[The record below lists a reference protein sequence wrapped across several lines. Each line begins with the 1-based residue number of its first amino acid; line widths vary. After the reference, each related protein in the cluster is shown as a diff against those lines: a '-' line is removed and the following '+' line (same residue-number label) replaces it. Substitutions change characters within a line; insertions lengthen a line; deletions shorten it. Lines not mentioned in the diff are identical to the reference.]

1 MPKVPNSNL
10 PPQSAPWARSVDR
23 RLDQA
28 TFENAKSFQ
37 DIENNFRQLTSTVKQ
52 LQGQVDILSGIVNAL
67 YSSNAM
73 TASGLLPVNAAAG
86 VTSGWVAFG
95 NTGNDVGQVSV
106 AVNVTDNGRLT
117 ILGSAIADWYGYK
130 SNVEISYEVSLNGE
144 PGTVVLPFGSRNIA
158 SIANG
163 TAVDAH
169 STLTVIDSIYGLAKG
184 TYNVRLGVRA
194 RGGASEAVAANFS
207 QRSIIAWAY

>member
-1 MPKVPNSNL
+1 MPKVPNNNL
-10 PPQSAPWARSVDR
+10 PPTSAPWGRSVDT
-23 RLDQA
+23 RLQQA
-28 TFENAKSFQ
+28 EFENAKSFQ

-52 LQGQVDILSGIVNAL
+52 LQAQVEVLSGIVNAL
-67 YSSNAM
+67 YSSNAT
-73 TASGLLPVNAAAG
+73 TAAGLVPVNAGIGATSPWVKFG
-86 VTSGWVAFG
+86 TSG
-95 NTGNDVGQVSV
+95 DEVGTVEV
-106 AVNVTDNGRLT
+106 AVNVSENGRLT

-130 SNVEISYEVSLNGE
+130 SNVEISYEVSLNGGSSS
-144 PGTVVLPFGSRNIA
+144 PVVPFGSRNIA

-169 STLTVIDSIYGLAKG
+169 STLTVIDSIYGLAAG
-184 TYNVRLGVRA
+184 TYNVTLGVRA